1 MPSSWHPDALKA
13 QAIAARTYANRYL
26 KTHSSICANT
36 NCQYFHSDLING
48 SSRSAWRKAVDDTE
62 NMILD
67 KDVSAQYSSTTGGWV
82 NGVGWDTDGGSWP
95 NDSYERKAGSPWFYK
110 AWFTQTYK
118 KNSSTCGRSHPWLN
132 GEEMADILNAYVLL
146 KAGKEG
152 HFRSRY
158 IQVTGAHISYH
169 SVPGAPA
176 IDCVSFQD
184 IVGVLYF
191 DGHSREV
198 QNYGRPNSS
207 FSNSAEII
215 EDLEFDPFTDF
226 LVLTSREGYF
236 RGDVKIL
243 SCLVLEFVGIQ
254 WLNLC

>member
-1 MPSSWHPDALKA
+1 LTSEKK
-13 QAIAARTYANRYL
+13 RTGETVETKMDEVREAMAGEEDQEEVLTELQN
-26 KTHSSICANT
+26 
-36 NCQYFHSDLING
+36 F
-48 SSRSAWRKAVDDTE
+48 E
-62 NMILD
+62 NMERNFMNDLCEDEGLDRDKGRVDEQQTRTNEIL
-67 KDVSAQYSSTTGGWV
+67 AQG
-82 NGVGWDTDGGSWP
+82 
-95 NDSYERKAGSPWFYK
+95 
-110 AWFTQTYK
+110 
-118 KNSSTCGRSHPWLN
+118 
-132 GEEMADILNAYVLL
+132 VLL